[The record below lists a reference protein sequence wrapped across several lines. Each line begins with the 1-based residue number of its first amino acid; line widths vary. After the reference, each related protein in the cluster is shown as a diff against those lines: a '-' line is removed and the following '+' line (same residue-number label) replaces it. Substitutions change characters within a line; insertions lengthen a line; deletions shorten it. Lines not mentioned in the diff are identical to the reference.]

1 MTSKRV
7 RKIIMSVT
15 HDGHSRATNKLI
27 KVCHKRF
34 PCASNEQI
42 CLMILHNIFI
52 FACRLLDFEVMRRC
66 DMWHTQL
73 KARRRQKDEP

>member
-15 HDGHSRATNKLI
+15 HDGYSRAANKLI

-34 PCASNEQI
+34 PGASNEQI
-42 CLMILHNIFI
+42 CLMILHEIFVAA
-52 FACRLLDFEVMRRC
+52 FGLLDIEAMRRC
-66 DMWHTQL
+66 DMWQTQI
-73 KARRRQKDEP
+73 KERRRKNDY